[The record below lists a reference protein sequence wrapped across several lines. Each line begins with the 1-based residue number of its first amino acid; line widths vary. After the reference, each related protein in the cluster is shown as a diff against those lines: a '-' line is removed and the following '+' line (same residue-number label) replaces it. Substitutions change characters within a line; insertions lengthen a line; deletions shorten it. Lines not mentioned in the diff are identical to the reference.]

1 MQSEI
6 RTAIS
11 EEVQRQLSRVVAQYM
26 MGQHYR
32 LYLFGSRAQGRSTP
46 RSDYDLGLLAEHPIG
61 LAVIS
66 QIRAGLEALPIM
78 QTVDLIDLH
87 AAPPDLVHS
96 VLDEGELLDEH

>member
-61 LAVIS
+61 LAVTS

-87 AAPPDLVHS
+87 ATPPDLVHS